1 MDDSNDDID
10 VNNDDDARTFE
21 RSCVVCRKTFTSK
34 NRYDV
39 HCRRHRNV
47 LTSSSTFRLLDPI
60 PSNVLASISPLSGS
74 SPPRTSPKSLS
85 SPNAISSSTSTS
97 AMKKERSF
105 RVKTLILKKH
115 FLSVGQTHSIARKIT
130 QNCYHRNYSHL
141 IKIARFRSMW
151 KINRKN
157 SRNLHNYPSIC

>member
-1 MDDSNDDID
+1 MDDID
-10 VNNDDDARTFE
+10 VNNDDDARTLE
-21 RSCVVCRKTFTSK
+21 RSCVVCRKTFSSK

-141 IKIARFRSMW
+141 IKIARFRSM
-151 KINRKN
+151 
-157 SRNLHNYPSIC
+157 